1 MSVLQ
6 AGGLVV
12 RRAGDNHELLIVSS
26 RRDPSLWV
34 LPKGHIEA
42 GETAEQAA
50 LREVREEAGVDGDL
64 VAPIGDVSFTQHG
77 REVRVSFFLI
87 RYRQDV
93 PSNGEGRRIRWCA
106 YDEAMS
112 LIPFEATRGI
122 VEMGRSFFP
131 QI

>member
-1 MSVLQ
+1 MIVLQ

-12 RRAGDNHELLIVSS
+12 RRAGDVHELLIVSS
-26 RRDPSLWV
+26 RRDPSMWV
-34 LPKGHIEA
+34 LPKGHIEP
-42 GETAEQAA
+42 GETAAQAA

-64 VAPIGDVSFTQHG
+64 VAPLGDVTFDQYG
-77 REVRVSFFLI
+77 REARVSFFLI
-87 RYRQDV
+87 RYREDV
-93 PSNGEGRRIRWCA
+93 PSNGEGRRIRWCT

-122 VEMGRSFFP
+122 VRRGRRFFP